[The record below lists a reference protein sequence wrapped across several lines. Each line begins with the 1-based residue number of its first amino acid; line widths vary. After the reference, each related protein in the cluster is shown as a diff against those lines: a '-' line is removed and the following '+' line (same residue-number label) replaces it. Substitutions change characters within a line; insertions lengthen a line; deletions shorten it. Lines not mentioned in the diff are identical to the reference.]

1 MVTLIACQYGDWLG
15 SRPDLPVRSGY
26 STLLLYSYILCTCS
40 WDIHHMHC
48 ALKRVEHTYVRTW
61 VLSCT
66 GSSQYREI
74 LNGPEVLPL
83 GDYKF

>member
-1 MVTLIACQYGDWLG
+1 
-15 SRPDLPVRSGY
+15 
-26 STLLLYSYILCTCS
+26 
-40 WDIHHMHC
+40 MHC